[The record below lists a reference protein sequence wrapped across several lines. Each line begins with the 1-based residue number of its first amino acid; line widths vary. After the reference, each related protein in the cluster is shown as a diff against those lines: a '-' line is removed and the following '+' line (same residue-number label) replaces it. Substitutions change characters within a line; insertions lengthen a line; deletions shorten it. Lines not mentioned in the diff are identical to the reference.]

1 MDILYNTHMMKKFL
15 NLAFHEKLSWM
26 ATVVLILGSGVNGI
40 GYYPQGPLI
49 LSLGGIMWLGVAI
62 MRRDWPLMIVN
73 ITMSFVGLTTVIY
86 NLSTS

>member
-1 MDILYNTHMMKKFL
+1 MIKKFL
-15 NLAFHEKLSWM
+15 NLAFHEKLSWA

-49 LSLGGIMWLGVAI
+49 LSLGGIMWLIVAI

-73 ITMSFVGLTTVIY
+73 ITMSFVGLATVIY